1 MGTRMAPAYA
11 NIFMYTIEKTIL
23 SKSPEIKFWRR
34 FIDDVICG
42 FEETS
47 PNTQKLLID
56 KANSITPEIQFTT
69 EGNILEGTNF
79 LDTNI
84 RIING
89 SIKVAPFI
97 KPTDKRLYVRH
108 DSNHPPHQKNNI
120 AYSQALRLRRICS
133 EEEDYDTHTKLLKEA
148 LILRGYDEHTI
159 QPKLDLCKNM
169 NRDTLLTIVDTNQP
183 IDEQTSTIFF
193 STTYHPGLPDIKQK
207 VSNHTAKVDPALRI
221 IVSQRRNK
229 NLGDML
235 VRASIHEPV
244 GKESPTEVKF

>member
-1 MGTRMAPAYA
+1 M
-11 NIFMYTIEKTIL
+11 
-23 SKSPEIKFWRR
+23 SPEIKFWRR

-69 EGNILEGTNF
+69 EGNILDGTNF

-120 AYSQALRLRRICS
+120 AYSQSLRLRRICS

-148 LILRGYDEHTI
+148 LIVRGYDEHKI
-159 QPKLDLCKNM
+159 QPK
-169 NRDTLLTIVDTNQP
+169 NRSL
-183 IDEQTSTIFF
+183 
-193 STTYHPGLPDIKQK
+193 QK
-207 VSNHTAKVDPALRI
+207 Y
-221 IVSQRRNK
+221 
-229 NLGDML
+229 
-235 VRASIHEPV
+235 E
-244 GKESPTEVKF
+244 